1 MPPPEEDRVLGA
13 FAGLAVGDAAGWP
26 AARHRSLRLAP
37 WSRRL
42 HRELDAF
49 AEERQVT
56 TLPVPFAL
64 NQPVEPLALGPSD
77 DAEWLA
83 WTATTIHEDR
93 AEAFGRLA
101 RRDDLRA
108 RISVWSALDNLA
120 AGLGPPASGHDNP
133 HFFDDAAAVR
143 AVAFGAAGMDPVADA
158 EVTNSGDGVL
168 GAVAI
173 ATAVGALVRGAPM
186 REAVDAA
193 VAVLPEDTAIG
204 HAARTAVAVA
214 RKHGDPFAAVPALDA
229 ALLDHVYSY
238 GVAAAETVPIAL
250 ALADAAMPGEGA
262 SGSARSFTRSST
274 RSSTGGRGAGEAFGA
289 AVSAAACLASV
300 ADSAPALTGA
310 LAGAYAGYAAL
321 PEAWRESART
331 LAGCCLPE
339 LAGTDLVAVART
351 LASGG
356 PARSAPEQEG
366 AAQEGAALDG
376 ARQHGVAKDGQTGS
390 GTTQSGSTD
399 SGSTDS
405 GSTDSGSTDSGS
417 TRRGTA

>member
-1 MPPPEEDRVLGA
+1 MSSGGGGATPPPEEDRILGA
-13 FAGLAVGDAAGWP
+13 FAGLAIGDAAGWP

-83 WTATTIHEDR
+83 WTASTIHENR

-101 RRDDLRA
+101 QREDLRA

-168 GAVAI
+168 GAVAV

-186 REAVDAA
+186 REAVDVA
-193 VAVLPEDTAIG
+193 VAALPEDTAIG

-214 RKHGDPFAAVPALDA
+214 REHGDPFSAVPALDA

-238 GVAAAETVPIAL
+238 GVTAAETVPIAL
-250 ALADAAMPGEGA
+250 ALADAAMSAAGSPGSIGSAA
-262 SGSARSFTRSST
+262 SGA
-274 RSSTGGRGAGEAFGA
+274 AFGA

-310 LAGAYAGYAAL
+310 LAGAYAGYEAL
-321 PEAWRESART
+321 PRAWREAARP

-339 LAGTDLVAVART
+339 LAGTDLLDVART

-356 PARSAPEQEG
+356 PKRSGP
-366 AAQEGAALDG
+366 AQDATAQDATRQGDG
-376 ARQHGVAKDGQTGS
+376 A
-390 GTTQSGSTD
+390 QSGLRQN
-399 SGSTDS
+399 GSTQ
-405 GSTDSGSTDSGS
+405 
-417 TRRGTA
+417 RGTA